1 MVAINETPLIYV
13 INLERR
19 ADRRVKVTNSLK
31 SLNIN
36 FEIITAIDAETLR
49 DRQAIFNLSLPAQAC
64 WESHVLAIQAF
75 LKTRSSHAIIF
86 EDDVILSKWRAV
98 EKIISRKD
106 FSNFDLVQ
114 FGFVNTGLI
123 DRIHR
128 NLVNF
133 ESTIFQSLFY
143 FTRLK
148 PMNFFK
154 KRLRVQR
161 RVDMGF
167 NIIAHDIRAGAQAY
181 MISRNLAHIIVSNST
196 TPLVPF
202 DGLLMSLNWISKFK
216 VGRTL
221 KNLIPQ
227 DNSPSSIKG
236 FS

>member
-1 MVAINETPLIYV
+1 MVAINGTPLIYV

-19 ADRRVKVTNSLK
+19 ADRRVKVTDSLK

-49 DRQAIFNLSLPAQAC
+49 NRQAIFNLSLPAQAC
-64 WESHVLAIQAF
+64 WQSHVLAMQSF

-86 EDDVILSKWRAV
+86 EDDVVLHRWRV
-98 EKIISRKD
+98 IEKILSRKD

-128 NLVNF
+128 NLINF
-133 ESTIFQSLFY
+133 ESAIFQLLFY
-143 FTRLK
+143 FTRFRPL
-148 PMNFFK
+148 NRFK

-167 NIIAHDIRAGAQAY
+167 NFVAHDIRAGAQAY
-181 MISRNLAHIIVSNST
+181 MISRDLAHILVSYST
-196 TPLVPF
+196 TPLVPV

-216 VGRTL
+216 VARTRE
-221 KNLIPQ
+221 NLIPQ

-236 FS
+236 VS

>member
-1 MVAINETPLIYV
+1 VVAINGTPLIYV
-13 INLERR
+13 INLKRRSDRR
-19 ADRRVKVTNSLK
+19 AKVTNSLK

-36 FEIITAIDAETLR
+36 FEIVTAIDAKTLR
-49 DRQAIFNLSLPAQAC
+49 NRQAKFNLTLPAQAC
-64 WESHVLAIQAF
+64 WESHVLAIQSF

-86 EDDVILSKWRAV
+86 EDDVLLHKWQAI
-98 EKIISRKD
+98 EKIISQKD

-128 NLVNF
+128 NLINF
-133 ESTIFQSLFY
+133 ESIVFQLLFY
-143 FTRLK
+143 FTK
-148 PMNFFK
+148 FQPMNRFK
-154 KRLRVQR
+154 ERLRVQR

-167 NIIAHDIRAGAQAY
+167 NFVAHDIRAGAQAY
-181 MISRNLAHIIVSNST
+181 MISRNLAHSIVSNSP
-196 TPLVPF
+196 TPLVPM

-216 VGRTL
+216 VARTL

-236 FS
+236 LS